1 MSSVIRA
8 AALGDL
14 PAILRL
20 QRDNLER
27 AVGTEEAREQ
37 GFVTVVHDEETLRQ
51 VHALLPS
58 VIAEDEGALVG
69 YALTMAREAQP
80 FVPALQPMFEQ
91 ITKLGLSNFYVM
103 GQVCVAKSHRGRGV
117 FDALY
122 QGHRALY
129 GSRFDALV
137 TEISARNQRSL
148 KAHARV
154 GFEVVHRYR
163 GATDEWLVVV
173 LRFAK

>member
-1 MSSVIRA
+1 MSPVIRA

-27 AVGTEEAREQ
+27 ALGTEEAREQ

-51 VHALLPS
+51 MHALAPS
-58 VIAEDEGALVG
+58 VVAEEEGALVG
-69 YALTMAREAQP
+69 YALTMTIEAQS

-91 ITKLGLSNFYVM
+91 LATFGLTNFYVM
-103 GQVCVAKSHRGRGV
+103 GQICVARSHRGRGV

-122 QGHRALY
+122 AGHRALY
-129 GSRFDALV
+129 GSHFDALV
-137 TEISARNQRSL
+137 TEISARNTRSRR
-148 KAHARV
+148 AHERA
-154 GFEVVHRYR
+154 GFEVIHRYR
-163 GATDEWLVVV
+163 GETDEWLVVV
-173 LRFAK
+173 LRLAK